1 MPPAPAPS
9 FQRSWEIDAARG
21 LMLLLMTVTHLPTR
35 FTSPLGQPFG
45 YVSAAEGFVLL
56 SAYMA
61 GMVYGRVAWRKSV
74 AEMHHA
80 FWRRAL
86 KIYACHAAL
95 LLFLFTVIAF
105 IGIRIEQPAVVD
117 LLNFYVKQP
126 FTALVGG
133 LLLLYEPP
141 LLDILPLY
149 VLFMLASPWVMVLAF
164 VWGWRPVM
172 VVSGLV
178 WLAAQFGLSHG
189 VYGGINALV
198 PLPVPFNET
207 GAFVMWSWQ
216 FLWMLGLWMGATRND
231 PNAPSFTFPR
241 WSVLLALALAI
252 FLMGW
257 RHLVGQIPF
266 HPEGPYAGFNP
277 WFDKWALGPMRM
289 INLFALVVL
298 AIHYGPR
305 LATRMPRQRWLETLG
320 SASLPVFCAHLVLVL
335 VVLAGLGAKYDR
347 PWGMDLAL
355 LAAAFAVL
363 YAVARATLWLEKK
376 PGEDTTPPAVLAP
389 GQKRPPMYPPASA
402 RQGVQP
408 KPRDPPKAKVAPG

>member
-1 MPPAPAPS
+1 MPPAPAS
-9 FQRSWEIDAARG
+9 ARSWEIDAVRG

-35 FTSPLGQPFG
+35 LTSPLGQPFG

-149 VLFMLASPWVMVLAF
+149 VLFMLASPWVMVIAF

-172 VVSGLV
+172 AVSGLV
-178 WLAAQFGLSHG
+178 WLLAQFGLSRWVYDG
-189 VYGGINALV
+189 VSVLV

-231 PNAPSFTFPR
+231 PNAPAFAFPR
-241 WSVLLALALAI
+241 WSVLAALALAL

-266 HPEGPYAGFNP
+266 HPEGPYAVFNP

-289 INLFALVVL
+289 INVFVLVL
-298 AIHYGPR
+298 LTIHYGPR
-305 LATRMPRQRWLETLG
+305 LAARMPRQRWLETLG

-335 VVLAGLGAKYDR
+335 VVLVGLGAKYDR
-347 PWGMDLAL
+347 PWGTDLAL
-355 LAAAFAVL
+355 LAASFAVL
-363 YAVARATLWLEKK
+363 YAVARATLWLERHQK
-376 PGEDTTPPAVLAP
+376 EDTTPPAMLAP
-389 GQKRPPMYPPASA
+389 GQRRPPMYPPAPAPA
-402 RQGVQP
+402 RTAVQP
-408 KPRDPPKAKVAPG
+408 APHDQTKANPIPG

>member
-1 MPPAPAPS
+1 MAPATAPS
-9 FQRSWEIDAARG
+9 PRNWEIDAARG

-105 IGIRIEQPAVVD
+105 IGIRIEQAAVVD

-189 VYGGINALV
+189 VHDGINALV

-347 PWGMDLAL
+347 SWGMDLAL

-408 KPRDPPKAKVAPG
+408 KPRDPPKAKVVPG

>member
-1 MPPAPAPS
+1 MPPAPAPPS
-9 FQRSWEIDAARG
+9 QRSWEIDAARG

-35 FTSPLGQPFG
+35 LTSPLGQPFG

-117 LLNFYVKQP
+117 LLNFYVRQP

-172 VVSGLV
+172 LVSGLV

-189 VYGGINALV
+189 VYDGINALV
-198 PLPVPFNET
+198 PLPIPFNET

-231 PNAPSFTFPR
+231 PNAPAFSFPR
-241 WSVLLALALAI
+241 WSVLLAIALAI

-266 HPEGPYAGFNP
+266 HADGPYAAFNP

-289 INLFALVVL
+289 VNLFALVVL

-305 LATRMPRQRWLETLG
+305 LAARMPRQRWLETLG

-335 VVLAGLGAKYDR
+335 VVLVGLGAKYDR
-347 PWGMDLAL
+347 PWLQDIAL
-355 LAAAFAVL
+355 LAASFGVL
-363 YAVARATLWLEKK
+363 YAVARATLWLERHQK
-376 PGEDTTPPAVLAP
+376 EDTTPAAVLVP
-389 GQKRPPMYPPASA
+389 GQKRPPMYPPAPA
-402 RQGVQP
+402 RPAVQP
-408 KPRDPPKAKVAPG
+408 AAQDPPRAKPISG

>member
-9 FQRSWEIDAARG
+9 QRSWEIDAARG

-35 FTSPLGQPFG
+35 LTSPLGQPFG

-117 LLNFYVKQP
+117 LLNFYVRQP

-149 VLFMLASPWVMVLAF
+149 VLFMLASPWVMVVAF

-172 VVSGLV
+172 VGSGLL
-178 WLAAQFGLSHG
+178 WLLAQFGLSRWVYDG
-189 VYGGINALV
+189 VNAVV

-231 PNAPSFTFPR
+231 PNAPAFAFPR
-241 WSVLLALALAI
+241 WSILVALALAT

-266 HPEGPYAGFNP
+266 HADGPYAAFNF
-277 WFDKWALGPMRM
+277 WFDKWALGPLRL
-289 INLFALVVL
+289 INLFALVIL
-298 AIHYGPR
+298 AIHYGPL
-305 LATRMPRQRWLETLG
+305 LARRMARQRWLETLG

-335 VVLAGLGAKYDR
+335 MVLVGLGARYDR
-347 PWGMDLAL
+347 PWATDLAL
-355 LAAAFAVL
+355 LAASFAVL
-363 YAVARATLWLEKK
+363 YAVARLTLWLEKK
-376 PGEDTTPPAVLAP
+376 PPEDSTPPAVLAP
-389 GQKRPPMYPPASA
+389 GQKRPPMYPPAPVRATTQST
-402 RQGVQP
+402 
-408 KPRDPPKAKVAPG
+408 PRGPPKAKVAAPG

>member
-1 MPPAPAPS
+1 MAPAPAPS
-9 FQRSWEIDAARG
+9 RRNWEIDAARG

-35 FTSPLGQPFG
+35 LSSPLGQPLGF
-45 YVSAAEGFVLL
+45 VSAAEGFVLL

-61 GMVYGRVAWRKSV
+61 GMVYGRVAWRQSV

-105 IGIRIEQPAVVD
+105 VGIRIDQPAVVD
-117 LLNFYVKQP
+117 LVSFYLKEP
-126 FTALVGG
+126 LTALVGG

-149 VLFMLASPWVMVLAF
+149 VLFMLASPSVMVLAF
-164 VWGWRPVM
+164 VRGWRPVM
-172 VVSGLV
+172 AVSGLV
-178 WLAAQFGLSHG
+178 WLLAQFGLSHWVYDG
-189 VYGGINALV
+189 VNAIV

-231 PNAPSFTFPR
+231 PNAAAFKFPR
-241 WSVLLALALAI
+241 WSVLVALALAI

-257 RHLVGQIPF
+257 RHLVGQVPF
-266 HPEGPYAGFNP
+266 HPEGPYSVFNL
-277 WFDKWALGPMRM
+277 WFDKWSLGPLRM
-289 INLFALVVL
+289 INLFALMVL

-305 LATRMPRQRWLETLG
+305 LARHMPRQRWLEALG
-320 SASLPVFCAHLVLVL
+320 SASLAVFCAHLVLVL
-335 VVLAGLGAKYDR
+335 TVLVGLGARYDR
-347 PWGMDLAL
+347 PWSVDLAL
-355 LAAAFAVL
+355 LAASFALL
-363 YAVARATLWLEKK
+363 YAVARLTLWLEKQRK
-376 PGEDTTPPAVLAP
+376 EDTTAPAVLVP
-389 GQKRPPMYPPASA
+389 GQKRPPMYPPTPA
-402 RQGVQP
+402 REMARPGPQ
-408 KPRDPPKAKVAPG
+408 DPPKAKALPG

>member
-1 MPPAPAPS
+1 MAPAPAPS
-9 FQRSWEIDAARG
+9 RRSWEIDAARG
-21 LMLLLMTVTHLPTR
+21 LMLLLMTATHLPTR
-35 FTSPLGQPFG
+35 LSSPLGQPFG

-61 GMVYGRVAWRKSV
+61 GMVYGRVAWRQSV

-117 LLNFYVKQP
+117 LLNFYVRQP

-172 VVSGLV
+172 AASATV
-178 WLAAQFGLSHG
+178 WLLAQFSLSRWVYDG
-189 VYGGINALV
+189 VNAIV
-198 PLPVPFNET
+198 PLYVPFNET

-231 PNAPSFTFPR
+231 PNAPPFEFPR
-241 WSVLLALALAI
+241 WSVLVALALAI
-252 FLMGW
+252 ALMAW

-266 HPEGPYAGFNP
+266 HPEGPYSMFNP
-277 WFDKWALGPMRM
+277 WFDKWALGPLRL
-289 INLFALVVL
+289 INLFALMVL

-305 LATRMPRQRWLETLG
+305 LAARMPRQRWLETLG

-335 VVLAGLGAKYDR
+335 GVLAGLGARYDR
-347 PWGMDLAL
+347 PWGLDLAL
-355 LAAAFAVL
+355 LAASFAVL

-376 PGEDTTPPAVLAP
+376 PQEDTTTPAVLAP
-389 GQKRPPMYPPASA
+389 GQKRPPMYPPAPA
-402 RQGVQP
+402 RKMPPQ
-408 KPRDPPKAKVAPG
+408 KPPGAQKAGAARG